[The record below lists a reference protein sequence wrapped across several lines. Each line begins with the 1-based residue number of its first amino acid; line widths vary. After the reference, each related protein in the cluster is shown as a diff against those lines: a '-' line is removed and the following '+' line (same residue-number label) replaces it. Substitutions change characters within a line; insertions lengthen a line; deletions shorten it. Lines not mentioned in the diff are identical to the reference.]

1 MVHSCLQWN
10 PASRPTAERLSF
22 SLAALESRFAAAHWL
37 AAPPLHQPSRGTKRP
52 LSQSPSQSPAGATR
66 RTSCQPASDTRCVE
80 PGCTIHRLRKN
91 VPFCWR
97 HRLSFFPDCL
107 VLAMQLQRERILQYM
122 WSSDLLAVV
131 ARAAEALAWG
141 LLPFAII
148 ALLKTPL
155 AIDRFLLVLSAQ
167 AGRARRGGRARASPK
182 SIIAGLQAAS
192 AGCKSF
198 LCSISHVFFVL

>member
-1 MVHSCLQWN
+1 
-10 PASRPTAERLSF
+10 
-22 SLAALESRFAAAHWL
+22 
-37 AAPPLHQPSRGTKRP
+37 
-52 LSQSPSQSPAGATR
+52 
-66 RTSCQPASDTRCVE
+66 
-80 PGCTIHRLRKN
+80 
-91 VPFCWR
+91 
-97 HRLSFFPDCL
+97 
-107 VLAMQLQRERILQYM
+107 M

-182 SIIAGLQAAS
+182 SMMAGLKAAS
-192 AGCKSF
+192 AGCKFF